1 MRGSIICKIGLCLKI
16 GGFPYKTWS
25 RSITSSQYE
34 WTLARDRLVRA
45 VAALG
50 FPAEL
55 GELCARQLGSP
66 KAIDR
71 LTSYVHQEKP
81 GSEEMLVDEMLAI
94 YEQIKTWREKKKSEE
109 AQWRYSM
116 WLNSEERGE

>member
-1 MRGSIICKIGLCLKI
+1 M
-16 GGFPYKTWS
+16 
-25 RSITSSQYE
+25 TSSQYE

>member
-1 MRGSIICKIGLCLKI
+1 M
-16 GGFPYKTWS
+16 
-25 RSITSSQYE
+25 TSSQYE

-55 GELCARQLGSP
+55 GELCAKQLGSP

-71 LTSYVHQEKP
+71 LTAYALNVKP
-81 GSEEMLVDEMLAI
+81 KTEEMLVDEMLAI
-94 YEQIKTWREKKKSEE
+94 YEQIKTWREKKESET
-109 AQWRYSM
+109 AQARYST
-116 WLNSEERGE
+116 WLNSEEREE